1 MHCDNTIIRSSLVV
15 TFVILNPA
23 WATVSLTTGIIW
35 AGNCHSSSLWMISR
49 FYCQEERYL
58 PECRARLLV
67 IWNPG
72 WKENMV
78 GWHLNQCVQ
87 VFSFWHLPWSVL
99 ALRSWADENTPSEI
113 SSVESVTFSCLLL
126 PSCYNL
132 APASHKNF
140 FAFLP
145 SSVLLLYANTSERYW
160 AIRGGCEPVGQEEC
174 FEI

>member
-1 MHCDNTIIRSSLVV
+1 M
-15 TFVILNPA
+15 
-23 WATVSLTTGIIW
+23 
-35 AGNCHSSSLWMISR
+35 GNCVSHHRHDLGR
-49 FYCQEERYL
+49 EL
-58 PECRARLLV
+58 PFFIPVNDFKVKILLPRGKIFTWVQGKAARHMEPRMEGKHGRVAPEPVRAGFFCNWDLR
-67 IWNPG
+67 
-72 WKENMV
+72 
-78 GWHLNQCVQ
+78 
-87 VFSFWHLPWSVL
+87 WSVL

-145 SSVLLLYANTSERYW
+145 SSVLLLYVNTSERYW